1 VGQSVLA
8 AERTTGVPSRPRR
21 AVAVAPS
28 PCAADGL
35 PRLLIAEDDPQLR
48 GFLATELAAAGFAVV
63 AAADGA
69 EALRLYQTQ
78 GPFDALLLDE
88 EMPHV
93 TGREILRRL
102 RSRRDFLP
110 ALLFSGSLAL
120 TDKEQA
126 ELRVGP
132 VVRKPCGLVALVEA
146 LCHTL
151 AHAPDAAGG
160 RVPFLQTTS

>member
-8 AERTTGVPSRPRR
+8 AKRTTGVSSRPRR
-21 AVAVAPS
+21 AVAAS
-28 PCAADGL
+28 APCAADGL

-48 GFLATELAAAGFAVV
+48 GFLAAELAAAGFAVV

-69 EALRLYQTQ
+69 DALRLYQTQ

-88 EMPHV
+88 EMPQV

-102 RSRRDFLP
+102 RSRGDFLP
-110 ALLFSGSLAL
+110 ALLFSGSLTL
-120 TDKEQA
+120 TEKEQA

-151 AHAPDAAGG
+151 AHACDAAGG
-160 RVPFLQTTS
+160 RGPLLQPAS